1 MARNILKLNDP
12 ERIAINNRLGKT
24 IRWLGEHAIGK
35 DMLLSLYGED
45 NPVLALI
52 DDDPDKE
59 VTLIEAIS
67 LAVFNRAMKGDVRA
81 LEFIRD
87 TMGEKPAQN
96 INVKTEG
103 ATTLSALTTEA
114 LARLAELNN
123 KADAVKAD
131 KVVEVDSEPTSCPKD
146 DENEVDNPF
155 DEVENNG

>member
-35 DMLLSLYGED
+35 DMLISPYGED

-123 KADAVKAD
+123 KADAVQAD
-131 KVVEVDSEPTSCPKD
+131 KVVEVDSESTDCPKN

>member
-24 IRWLGEHAIGK
+24 IRWLGEHAISK

-87 TMGEKPAQN
+87 TIGEKPAQN

-123 KADAVKAD
+123 KADAVQAD
-131 KVVEVDSEPTSCPKD
+131 KVVDVDSEPTDCPKD

>member
-24 IRWLGEHAIGK
+24 IRWLGEHAISK

-87 TMGEKPAQN
+87 TIGEKPAQN

-123 KADAVKAD
+123 KADAVQAD
-131 KVVEVDSEPTSCPKD
+131 KVVEVDSEPTNCPKN

>member
-24 IRWLGEHAIGK
+24 IRWLGEHAISK

-87 TMGEKPAQN
+87 TIGEKPAQN
-96 INVKTEG
+96 VNVKTEG

-123 KADAVKAD
+123 KADAVQAD
-131 KVVEVDSEPTSCPKD
+131 KVVEVDSESTDCPKN

>member
-24 IRWLGEHAIGK
+24 IRWLGEHAISK

-87 TMGEKPAQN
+87 TIGEKPAQN

-123 KADAVKAD
+123 KADAVQAD
-131 KVVEVDSEPTSCPKD
+131 KVVDVDSESTDCPKD

>member
-24 IRWLGEHAIGK
+24 IRWLGEHAISK
-35 DMLLSLYGED
+35 DMLISLYGED

-87 TMGEKPAQN
+87 TIGEKPAQN
-96 INVKTEG
+96 VNVKTEG

-114 LARLAELNN
+114 LARLAELSN
-123 KADAVKAD
+123 KADAVQAD
-131 KVVEVDSEPTSCPKD
+131 KVVEVDSELPDCPKD

>member
-35 DMLLSLYGED
+35 DMLISLYGED

-123 KADAVKAD
+123 KADVVQAD
-131 KVVEVDSEPTSCPKD
+131 KVVEVDSEPTDCTKD